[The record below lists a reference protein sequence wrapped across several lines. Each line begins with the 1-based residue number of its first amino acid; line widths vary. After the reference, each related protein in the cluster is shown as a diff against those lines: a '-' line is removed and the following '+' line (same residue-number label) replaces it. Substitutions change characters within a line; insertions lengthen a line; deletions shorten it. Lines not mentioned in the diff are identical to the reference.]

1 VAHAS
6 GNFRRGFQNIIRF
19 RRSAGPFSLRVA
31 APASNHVTQTQPIS
45 GGSSPHDDF
54 FQQLAD
60 GAPVMIWMSG
70 LDMGCFYFNRAWLD
84 FRGRTLEQEFGN
96 GWAEGVHPEDLQ
108 RCVNHYISC
117 FERRIAFAMSYRLQ
131 DYRGAYRWILDR
143 GAPHYLPDGTFLG
156 FFGGCA
162 DIETDTPISR
172 HAELGSSLAAM
183 KEFAR
188 GIAAEE
194 ALAQRASHV
203 KTQQQLA
210 AFAREQHEEYQE
222 QLERAQHAVGE
233 MNQLA
238 TDMLAFGAI
247 ARGACLP

>member
-1 VAHAS
+1 MTT
-6 GNFRRGFQNIIRF
+6 
-19 RRSAGPFSLRVA
+19 P
-31 APASNHVTQTQPIS
+31 PT
-45 GGSSPHDDF
+45 DDF

-108 RCVNHYISC
+108 RCVNHYVSC
-117 FERRIAFAMSYRLQ
+117 FERRISFAMSYRLQ
-131 DYRGAYRWILDR
+131 HHTGAHRWILDR

-162 DIETDTPISR
+162 EIETDTPIQR
-172 HAELGSSLAAM
+172 HAELGSRLGEMKELARRLAADGAITLGTAGNQTQHAL
-183 KEFAR
+183 ETYAR
-188 GIAAEE
+188 
-194 ALAQRASHV
+194 SVHD
-203 KTQQQLA
+203 
-210 AFAREQHEEYQE
+210 EYE
-222 QLERAQHAVGE
+222 DRLPRLKHAVGE
-233 MNQLA
+233 MEKLA
-238 TDMLAFGAI
+238 TDMLSYGAI